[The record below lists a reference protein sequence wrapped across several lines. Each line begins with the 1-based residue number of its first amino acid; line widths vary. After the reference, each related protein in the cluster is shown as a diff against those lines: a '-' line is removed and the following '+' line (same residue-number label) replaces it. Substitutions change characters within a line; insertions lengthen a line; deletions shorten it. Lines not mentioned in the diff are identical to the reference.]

1 MNYIIE
7 FLSEHWAEISISL
20 SALVTSALGF
30 ITTFIRTREKR
41 ISQIACSVDI
51 RQHDLSDYYIE
62 LDDGTKIPL
71 DKVNIKRYTNGVEK
85 R

>member
-20 SALVTSALGF
+20 SAVVTSALGF
-30 ITTFIRTREKR
+30 VTSWIRTREKR

-51 RQHDLSDYYIE
+51 RQHDLSSYYIE

-71 DKVNIKRYTNGVEK
+71 DKVKIKRYTDSVDKG
-85 R
+85 

>member
-41 ISQIACSVDI
+41 ISQIACSLDI

-71 DKVNIKRYTNGVEK
+71 DKVIIKRYNSGVGK
-85 R
+85 